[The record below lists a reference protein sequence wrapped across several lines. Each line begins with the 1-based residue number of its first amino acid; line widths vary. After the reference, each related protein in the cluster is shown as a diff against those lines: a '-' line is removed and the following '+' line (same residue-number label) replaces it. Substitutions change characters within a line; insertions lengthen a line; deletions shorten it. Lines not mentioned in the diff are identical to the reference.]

1 MPVRIR
7 AYTSDTAEVRVNRGS
22 MWIILA
28 PPPRPIPRRGSSF
41 AFRNHWK
48 PTGCASAG
56 FAPLMMMTSAF

>member
-1 MPVRIR
+1 
-7 AYTSDTAEVRVNRGS
+7 

-28 PPPRPIPRRGSSF
+28 PPPLPMPRLGSSF

-56 FAPLMMMTSAF
+56 FAPLIMITSA